1 MSFTVVIPARYAST
15 RLPGKPLL
23 DICGKPM
30 IQHVC
35 ERASESQASRVV
47 VATDDSRIHD
57 ACEAFGA
64 EVVMT
69 SPNHVSGTDRLEEV
83 VRKLGLDADHRVVN
97 VQGDEP
103 LIPPELI
110 DQVADNLERYPD
122 AAISTLCERLH
133 DMEQIF
139 NPNVVKVVF
148 DSQGM
153 AHYFSRAPIPWAR
166 DYWNSIG
173 KDNLAA
179 PNASAALR
187 DGTGYFRHI
196 GIYGYRASVLSRF
209 VSWPPAPTELAES
222 LEQLRALY
230 NGARIHVEV
239 ASGTPPAGVD
249 TEADLQRVRGWMAKY
264 IGRGVNRV

>member
-148 DSQGM
+148 GSQGM

-173 KDNLAA
+173 KDNLSA

-264 IGRGVNRV
+264 IERGVNRV